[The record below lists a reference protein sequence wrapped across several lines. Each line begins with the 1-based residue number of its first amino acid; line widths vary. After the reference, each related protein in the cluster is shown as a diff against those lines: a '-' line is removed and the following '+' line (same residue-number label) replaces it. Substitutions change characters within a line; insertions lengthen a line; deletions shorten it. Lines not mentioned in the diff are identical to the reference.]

1 MKKWVPLPL
10 IILALSA
17 CATTAMQEKDS
28 QEVQVQTQTVK
39 PEPILGE
46 EVPVYPGFKFVP
58 TKSFTYESGNIKVG
72 RLLFNGRAS
81 IKEIVSY
88 YKEVLPQQG
97 WEPVAISVYGNQA
110 TLTYVMPDKTLQ
122 IQATKGFTETTIIIQ
137 IGPRGELT
145 TQKE

>member
-1 MKKWVPLPL
+1 MKKLLSLPL
-10 IILALSA
+10 VILALSA
-17 CATTAMQEKDS
+17 CATTAVEEKS
-28 QEVQVQTQTVK
+28 STEVQAQVQTVK
-39 PEPILGE
+39 PELILGE

-58 TKSFTYESGNIKVG
+58 AKSFTYESGNIKVG
-72 RLLFNGRAS
+72 RLLFRGRAP
-81 IKEIVSY
+81 IKEVVNY
-88 YKEVLPQQG
+88 YKEILPQQG

-145 TQKE
+145 TPKD